1 MATTMEHNKTSPKL
15 SDYVLEHLP
24 QTDICKATLDLAWR
38 ALPESI
44 FNHVIRTFL
53 FARWLSEKEGSEWSQ
68 PNNLTLL
75 YVACICHDLGTSDLY
90 NGSQRFEVEGADAA
104 KAHLLSHGISEESSH
119 QVWIAIALHTSP
131 GIAERI
137 YPLSRLVRYG
147 VMMDFSLATRQAVG
161 AVEYSSAIES
171 HLPRLNIEKVLGDA
185 VVHQSEQ
192 LDQHDGSSWPDTKKH
207 PKASWP
213 GILLRAHL
221 DNPTHSGVNPAF

>member
-1 MATTMEHNKTSPKL
+1 MEHNKTSPSL
-15 SDYVLEHLP
+15 CDYVTERLP
-24 QTDICKATLDLAWR
+24 QTDICKAALGLAWR

-44 FNHVIRTFL
+44 FNHVVRTFL
-53 FARWLSEKEGSEWSQ
+53 LARWLTEKEGSEWCQ

-75 YVACICHDLGTSDLY
+75 YVACICHDLGVSDLY

-104 KAHLLSHGISEESSH
+104 KAHLLSHGISEDSSH
-119 QVWIAIALHTSP
+119 QVWIAISLHTSA

-147 VMMDFSLATRQAVG
+147 VMMDFSLATRQAMG
-161 AVEYSSAIES
+161 AVEYSSEIEN
-171 HLPRLNIEKVLGDA
+171 HLPQLNIEKVLGDA
-185 VVHQSEQ
+185 VVHQSEH
-192 LDQHDGSSWPDTKKH
+192 LDQYDRSTWPDSKKH

-221 DNPTHSGVNPAF
+221 DNPSHDGINPAF